1 MVSAIISDIDGT
13 IIDSVDPHIKAWQ
26 RAFENFGKE
35 VSYELI
41 RREIGKG
48 ANDML
53 PTFFTKEELHW
64 FRRDLE
70 NYRSELFKREYLPN
84 VKAFPCV
91 RELFER
97 IKRDRKKIVLA
108 STAKGE
114 EINIYKEIAGVDG
127 LIDCS
132 VGSEEVEES
141 KPHKDI
147 CAMALRKLGN
157 IDPQEVISIG
167 DTAYDV
173 EASRKISVRAIGLL
187 CGGGNRRELNRAGC
201 IAIYKHPADLL
212 ESYDSSPLY
221 SHRLVTSMILTL
233 RN

>member
-1 MVSAIISDIDGT
+1 MVNAIISDIDGT

-48 ANDML
+48 ADDML
-53 PTFFTKEELHW
+53 PIFFTKEELHW

-84 VKAFPCV
+84 VKAFPYV

-97 IKRDRKKIVLA
+97 IKQDGKKIVLA

-114 EINIYKEIAGVDG
+114 EINTYKEIADVGS

-132 VGSEEVEES
+132 VGSEEVEDS

-157 IDPQEVISIG
+157 IDPQQVISIG
-167 DTAYDV
+167 DTAYDM

-187 CGGGNRRELNRAGC
+187 CGGGNRKELNRSGC
-201 IAIYKHPADLL
+201 VAIYKHPADL
-212 ESYDSSPLY
+212 
-221 SHRLVTSMILTL
+221 
-233 RN
+233 

>member
-13 IIDSVDPHIKAWQ
+13 IIDSVDRHIKAWQ
-26 RAFENFGKE
+26 RAFEHFGKE

-48 ANDML
+48 TDDML

-97 IKRDRKKIVLA
+97 IKRDGKKIVLA

-114 EINIYKEIAGVDG
+114 EINIYKEIAEVGS

-132 VGSEEVEES
+132 VGSEEES

-147 CAMALRKLGN
+147 CAMAIHKLGN
-157 IDPQEVISIG
+157 IAPEQVISIG
-167 DTAYDV
+167 DTAYDA
-173 EASRKISVRAIGLL
+173 EASRKVNVRAVGLL

-221 SHRLVTSMILTL
+221 SHRLVISMILTL